1 MQNRESCII
10 DSEYNIFD
18 MDVGQIKRKWLQV
31 ILLDKLGHTF
41 DMDVKISAK
50 KKSGNVIACTKD
62 IRKSLKFALIKM
74 PPQQLQSG
82 KPKPQQS
89 I

>member
-1 MQNRESCII
+1 
-10 DSEYNIFD
+10 
-18 MDVGQIKRKWLQV
+18 
-31 ILLDKLGHTF
+31 
-41 DMDVKISAK
+41 MDVKISAK

-62 IRKSLKFALIKM
+62 IRISLKFALIKM

-82 KPKPQQS
+82 KPKPRQS